1 MLIGSQS
8 NFSCVKD
15 EKSSKPQLEYVSTKY
30 VIFLRLSKYCELKQE
45 RIMSC
50 CQDLGLLSSYF
61 RDHRNRIRLGHM
73 TRYQKE
79 IKRDYLHRLL
89 LG

>member
-30 VIFLRLSKYCELKQE
+30 VISLRLRKYCEARE
-45 RIMSC
+45 NNSC

-73 TRYQKE
+73 TRY
-79 IKRDYLHRLL
+79 
-89 LG
+89 